1 MLLPFDPL
9 GPRALSIT
17 LMVLTILVTM
27 ADSGPRT
34 SSLVSNTSS
43 YVNCFGAGAG
53 NQFQCGTGTR
63 NQISGG
69 NLTVGKF

>member
-17 LMVLTILVTM
+17 LLVLTILVTM
-27 ADSGPRT
+27 ADSGPRAST
-34 SSLVSNTSS
+34 LVSNNSR
-43 YVNCFGAGAG
+43 YVNCFGADAS
-53 NQFQCGTGTR
+53 NQFQCGTGAR